1 MPDGAILIPTPAA
14 TLGFL
19 TAVEQSP
26 HGLFGGYLLLNTAGQ
41 PLEFHCTTPVKAT
54 RIQQIL
60 YGPTL
65 EPFLY
70 GEQIGATLVKK
81 SEMSPLLLVVDRSE
95 LLAVRQHIK
104 VPTALVCAAES
115 YESRGDET
123 SSLTIGGNRLQ
134 LAKHDIER
142 RHEIVEQLA
151 VLDAS
156 FDLAEPFGRIRAAI
170 EEALRTGAK
179 AA

>member
-1 MPDGAILIPTPAA
+1 MADVAISISTAAA

-19 TAVEQSP
+19 TAVEHAP

-41 PLEFHCTTPVKAT
+41 PVEFHCTTPVKAS

-70 GEQIGATLVKK
+70 GEQIGATLVTK
-81 SEMSPLLLVVDRSE
+81 SAASPLLLVVDRTE
-95 LLAVRQHIK
+95 LLAVRPHIR
-104 VPTALVCAAES
+104 VPTALVMTAETG
-115 YESRGDET
+115 ENGARM
-123 SSLTIGGNRLQ
+123 TIGNNLLQ
-134 LAKHDIER
+134 LARQDIDQWQSIAER
-142 RHEIVEQLA
+142 LA
-151 VLDAS
+151 VLDES
-156 FDLAEPFGRIRAAI
+156 FDLAEPFERIRAAI

>member
-1 MPDGAILIPTPAA
+1 MADAATSISASMA

-41 PLEFHCTTPVKAT
+41 PVEFHCTTPVKAS

-65 EPFLY
+65 DPFLY
-70 GEQIGATLVKK
+70 GEQIGATLVTK
-81 SEMSPLLLVVDRSE
+81 STVSPLLLIVDRTE
-95 LLAVRQHIK
+95 LLAVRPHIR
-104 VPTALVCAAES
+104 VPTALVITAENGDSAA
-115 YESRGDET
+115 G
-123 SSLTIGGNRLQ
+123 LTIGGNHLQ
-134 LAKHDIER
+134 LARQDIEKR
-142 RHEIVEQLA
+142 ETIVEQLS
-151 VLDAS
+151 VLDES
-156 FDLAEPFGRIRAAI
+156 FDLGEPFQRIRAAI
-170 EEALRTGAK
+170 DEALRTGAK

>member
-1 MPDGAILIPTPAA
+1 MADGATSISTSAA

-19 TAVEQSP
+19 TAVEHAP

-41 PLEFHCTTPVKAT
+41 PVEFHCTTPVKAS

-70 GEQIGATLVKK
+70 GEQIGATLVTK
-81 SEMSPLLLVVDRSE
+81 SAASPLLLVVDRTE
-95 LLAVRQHIK
+95 LLAVRPHIR
-104 VPTALVCAAES
+104 VSTALVMTAETR
-115 YESRGDET
+115 ENGAG
-123 SSLTIGGNRLQ
+123 LMIGNNRLQ
-134 LAKHDIER
+134 LARQDVDQRQAIAER
-142 RHEIVEQLA
+142 LA
-151 VLDAS
+151 VLDES
-156 FDLAEPFGRIRAAI
+156 FDLAEPFERIRAAI
-170 EEALRTGAK
+170 DEALRTGAK